1 MKKEAIKLLK
11 QQQDKITAK
20 DFDLESWKKYTI
32 IILSRIFGDESN
44 KVKQIEKL
52 EYEYS
57 SWSLRDA
64 SGNESYEDGTKKLAA
79 EIIQASIDEINA
91 FGIPESESNNTNKDL
106 ETILNLILDELKGS
120 QVKQLKSILNSAE
133 NDEEKK
139 RLVFEIIGEI
149 GENNAYEVISKI
161 ITHKSSKEFFST

>member
-11 QQQDKITAK
+11 QQQDKITDK

-32 IILSRIFGDESN
+32 IILSRIFGSENN
-44 KVKQIEKL
+44 KINQIEKL

-64 SGNESYEDGTKKLAA
+64 SGNESYEDGTKKLAT

-91 FGIPESESNNTNKDL
+91 FGIPEFDENITNKDL
-106 ETILNLILDELKGS
+106 EIILNIILDELKGS
-120 QVKQLKSILNSAE
+120 QVKKLKSILRSSE
-133 NDEEKK
+133 NLEEKK
-139 RLVFEIIGEI
+139 RLVFEIISGL
-149 GENNAYEVISKI
+149 GDNTAYDVISKI
-161 ITHKSSKEFFST
+161 ITNKSSAAFFSS

>member
-11 QQQDKITAK
+11 QQQDKITAS
-20 DFDLESWKKYTI
+20 DFDLESWKKYSV
-32 IILSRIFGDESN
+32 IILSRIFGEESG

-91 FGIPESESNNTNKDL
+91 FGIPESDDNTANKDL
-106 ETILNLILDELKGS
+106 EIILNIILDELKGS
-120 QVKQLKSILNSAE
+120 QVKQLKNILKSSE
-133 NDEEKK
+133 NNEEKK
-139 RLVFEIIGEI
+139 RLVFEIIGEM
-149 GENNAYEVISKI
+149 GENTAYEVISKI
-161 ITHKSSKEFFST
+161 ITHNSSEAFFG